1 MCGIFGILTDN
12 NNLINPDFLYTALD
26 TLQNRGP
33 DSKDIWISQN
43 KKYGLGHTRLSIQ
56 DLSSNASQPMFNKK
70 NNIGIVFNG
79 EIYNHKK
86 IRINKNFRSDIKWRS
101 QSDTETILNTYI
113 EYGIEKTLDS
123 LNGMFA
129 FAIIDLSLNK
139 VFLCRDRIGEKPLYI
154 YQDKNKIIFS
164 SDLRFINSINSNS
177 EINRSSIYELINKGY
192 IASPRSIYTNVKKLL
207 PGHISEISLN
217 NFKIDTTQYW
227 STKDITEINYNIYKD
242 LKEEELI
249 YKLDSKISN
258 VVEDHLI
265 SDVEVG
271 TLLSGGI
278 DSSLITSYV
287 SKFSNSKIKTFT
299 VGFENINY
307 DESKNAREISKFLG
321 TDHKQIII
329 NPNDYTDVIYKLH
342 NIYTEPF
349 ADSSQIPTYIVSKYA
364 SQYLKVVITGDGG
377 DELFGGYNRY
387 NLVKR
392 FLDYP
397 YLIKKILKN
406 SLNLLPYNIWNQ
418 LFTLINSISGNKNI
432 ISQPADKIVK
442 ILAILNSRNE
452 KEAYF
457 NLTRSSNH
465 TKNLLMNFN
474 QSESYENE
482 WNDAQ
487 FDFFQFESE
496 KMMMTDIKNYLTD
509 DVLCK
514 VDRAAM
520 YNSLETRHPFLDKRI
535 LEESAKIPIN
545 YKIKNNSGKY
555 ILKKLLYSKIPSKI
569 FNKNKQGFAFPIDDL
584 LKGPLHDWCNDLLD
598 ENMIKNQNFF
608 NPKII
613 NQIKNNYFS
622 GKENLSSEIW
632 SILMFQSWYINK

>member
-1 MCGIFGILTDN
+1 MSTLKVENLTGITSG
-12 NNLINPDFLYTALD
+12 A
-26 TLQNRGP
+26 
-33 DSKDIWISQN
+33 
-43 KKYGLGHTRLSIQ
+43 
-56 DLSSNASQPMFNKK
+56 NA
-70 NNIGIVFNG
+70 
-79 EIYNHKK
+79 
-86 IRINKNFRSDIKWRS
+86 
-101 QSDTETILNTYI
+101 
-113 EYGIEKTLDS
+113 
-123 LNGMFA
+123 
-129 FAIIDLSLNK
+129 
-139 VFLCRDRIGEKPLYI
+139 
-154 YQDKNKIIFS
+154 NKIIVGS
-164 SDLRFINSINSNS
+164 GHTLH
-177 EINRSSIYELINKGY
+177 
-192 IASPRSIYTNVKKLL
+192 AA
-207 PGHISEISLN
+207 GHIIQTLRSEYR
-217 NFKIDTTQYW
+217 TYVT
-227 STKDITEINYNIYKD
+227 
-242 LKEEELI
+242 
-249 YKLDSKISN
+249 
-258 VVEDHLI
+258 
-265 SDVEVG
+265 
-271 TLLSGGI
+271 
-278 DSSLITSYV
+278 ITSTSFV
-287 SKFSNSKIKTFT
+287 ATGVTGTITPKFSNSKIKTFT

-349 ADSSQIPTYIVSKYA
+349 ADSSQIPTYIVSKFA

-406 SLNLLPYNIWNQ
+406 SINLLPYNIWNQ

-487 FDFFQFESE
+487 LDFFQFESE

-584 LKGPLHDWCNDLLD
+584 LKGPLNDWCNDLLD